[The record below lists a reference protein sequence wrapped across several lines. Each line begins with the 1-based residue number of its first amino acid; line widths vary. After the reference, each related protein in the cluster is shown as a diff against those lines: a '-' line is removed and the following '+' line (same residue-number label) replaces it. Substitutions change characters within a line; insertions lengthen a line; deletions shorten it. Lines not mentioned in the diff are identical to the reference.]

1 MDYLKRFPL
10 KIFFLIAFSFLL
22 IVFYKDLGRENVNV
36 DQFKW
41 YARSENFFQAFS
53 DGDYKNTYQQYH
65 PGISL
70 IYLVRAG
77 QLTFNLFINN
87 DLSFKEITYEYADTY
102 NYFTKFYL
110 VTFNLLLIAS
120 ATFILFKIVKNIYIP
135 AFFTFLILSEPY
147 FVGNMRNLHMDA
159 LISLVILNSLMYF
172 YYGFINK
179 NRKYLFFAGI
189 FLGLGLLTKSII
201 ISVFLY
207 IFAFCFVLFLLD
219 KSNKFIKI
227 YFAIVTIAF
236 VTFSLLFPAMWTNP
250 IETLSKVYYD
260 GVFRVAIGGDESFTH
275 IVNNV
280 GVKDPGLTF
289 YFLVLKYRLSLLH
302 QLTIVLLF
310 CGLVYLI
317 FKKINFI
324 SFILKNDSLKFTVYL
339 FGFFILFFIG
349 LNLSEKKTDRYL
361 IAVYPA
367 LIVASSVF
375 YFYVWELIK
384 TKYQRVILVSLI
396 CLLSVYNLVILYLIH
411 PYYFAFYNPLYGGIQ
426 KARYEIY
433 LNPGGTGAFEVA
445 KYLNSKNLLADDL
458 IGTTQRTEFAFFSKH
473 PVIGLDYSKIK
484 NYRYVLLTLQVG
496 QNFRGKRDLKYG
508 IEILGSPYL
517 RLYGY

>member
-120 ATFILFKIVKNIYIP
+120 ATFILFKIVKNIY
-135 AFFTFLILSEPY
+135 
-147 FVGNMRNLHMDA
+147 
-159 LISLVILNSLMYF
+159 
-172 YYGFINK
+172 
-179 NRKYLFFAGI
+179 GI

-207 IFAFCFVLFLLD
+207 IFAFCFVLYLLD

-227 YFAIVTIAF
+227 YFTIVTVAF
-236 VTFSLLFPAMWTNP
+236 VTFSLFFPAMWTNP

-458 IGTTQRTEFAFFSKH
+458 IGTTQRTEFAFFSKYQ
-473 PVIGLDYSKIK
+473 IKGLHYSRMKEYK
-484 NYRYVLLTLQVG
+484 YVLLTLQVG